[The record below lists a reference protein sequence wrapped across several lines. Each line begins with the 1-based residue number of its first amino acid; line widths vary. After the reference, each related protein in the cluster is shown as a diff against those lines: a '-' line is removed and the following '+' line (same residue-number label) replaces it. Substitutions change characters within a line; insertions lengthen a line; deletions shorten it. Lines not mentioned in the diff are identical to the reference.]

1 MGKDIVTSIRIDGE
15 LWKEAKLYAVK
26 NDTTLGGLVERL
38 LRRELG
44 KSKK

>member
-1 MGKDIVTSIRIDGE
+1 MGKEIVTSIRIDGE

-26 NDTTLGGLVERL
+26 NDITLGELVERL
-38 LRRELG
+38 LRQELE